1 MDNRH
6 MCRLL
11 GFRSVIDGQVH
22 QSLVKADNALKT
34 QSINHPDGWG
44 VAYYL
49 SGSPHIVKS
58 TDMAKN
64 SELFKKV
71 SGVVSS
77 RTVLAHIRKSTIGE
91 STILNTH
98 PYQYG
103 PWVFAHNGNIKNF
116 DDCKEKIIK
125 LIEPR
130 MANFILGETDSE
142 VLFFYLLS
150 HIKKQTSLEEPEIRT
165 DELIAILR
173 KAIHDLEKITGP
185 VSDNDA
191 PNTETFLTFLLTNG
205 NFLIGHQGGK
215 QLYYSTHKH
224 ACPEVE
230 TCPKFNQTCLN
241 PSDQGRVNHLII
253 SSEPT
258 LNENVWNELQT
269 YDFIGVDSDLEL
281 TIDRVK

>member
-1 MDNRH
+1 

-22 QSLVKADNALKT
+22 QSLVKADNALKL

-64 SELFKKV
+64 SQLFQKV

-77 RTVLAHIRKSTIGE
+77 KTVIAHIRKSTVGE
-91 STILNTH
+91 TSILNTH

-116 DDCKEKIIK
+116 QQHQPELLKKIDPK
-125 LIEPR
+125 
-130 MANFILGETDSE
+130 MARFILGETDSE
-142 VLFFYLLS
+142 VLFYFLLTY
-150 HIKKQTSLEEPEIRT
+150 IKAHTCLEVPT
-165 DELIAILR
+165 LSTQDLISILR
-173 KAIHDLEKITGP
+173 KAIHDLIKIVGP
-185 VSDNDA
+185 ISANDA

-205 NFLIGHQGGK
+205 SYLVGHQGGK
-215 QLYYSTHKH
+215 QLYFSTHKH

-241 PSDQGRVNHLII
+241 PSLNGQVNHLII

-258 LNENVWNELQT
+258 LNENVWNEMQAF
-269 YDFIGVDSDLEL
+269 DFIGVDDKLQL

>member
-1 MDNRH
+1 

-11 GFRSVIDGQVH
+11 GFRSIIDGQVH
-22 QSLVKADNALKT
+22 QSLVKADNALKS

-64 SELFKKV
+64 SQLFQKV

-77 RTVLAHIRKSTIGE
+77 KTVLAHIRKSTIGDIN
-91 STILNTH
+91 ILNTH

-116 DDCKEKIIK
+116 DQYRDEVISK
-125 LIEPR
+125 IEPA
-130 MANFILGETDSE
+130 MARFILGDTDSE

-150 HIKKQTSLEEPEIRT
+150 YIKKFTSLETINIST
-165 DELIAILR
+165 SELSSIIR
-173 KAIHDLEKITGP
+173 KAVNDLSKIIGEYSRIDGEP
-185 VSDNDA
+185 
-191 PNTETFLTFLLTNG
+191 TETYLTFIITNG
-205 NFLIGHQGGK
+205 NFLLGHQGGK
-215 QLYYSTHKH
+215 KLYYSTHKNS
-224 ACPEVE
+224 CPESD
-230 TCPKFNQTCLN
+230 TCPKFNETCLN
-241 PSDQGRVNHLII
+241 SKKSGQVNHLII

-258 LNENVWNELQT
+258 LNENVWIELQPS
-269 YDFIGVDSDLEL
+269 DIVGVNGDLEL
-281 TIDRVK
+281 CIDTVKSTD